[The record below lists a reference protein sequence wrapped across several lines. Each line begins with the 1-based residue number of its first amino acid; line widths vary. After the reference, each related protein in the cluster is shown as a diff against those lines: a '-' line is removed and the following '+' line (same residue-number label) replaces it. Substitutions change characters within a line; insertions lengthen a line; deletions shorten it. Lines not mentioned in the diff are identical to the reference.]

1 VANENQASA
10 GGIRSNPWVQLIAG
24 IICMAMVAN
33 LQYGWTLFVDPINA
47 KYHWDKVAIQYT
59 FTLFVLLETWLV
71 PIEAYLADK
80 YGPRILV
87 FSGSILIAISWM
99 FMSRA
104 NTLPL
109 LYTAGAIG
117 GIGTGLVYGTCVGNA
132 VKWFRNNR
140 GLAAGLTAAGFGA
153 GAAITVLP
161 LTHSLATRGYE
172 QTLFNFALLQGGVV
186 LLMSLILAKPASGA
200 LVRRSN
206 APPAEDAPPLEMI
219 GRPVFWFMYVA
230 FTMAG
235 ASGLMATA
243 QMAPIA
249 NSFGIA
255 KLHVEILGFAGP
267 ALAFALSL
275 NNLMNG
281 LGRPLFG
288 YLSDF
293 LGREFTLCGTF
304 LAGGAAMLGLGHYG
318 HDPVLFVVFAA
329 LVYIFWG
336 DIYSIFP
343 AMTSDEF
350 GSKYAT
356 TNYGI
361 LYTGKGFA
369 SFFAPIAG
377 AIAAKS
383 GNWTLVLEIAAVM
396 NLIAA
401 LIMVFAVRPLRQR
414 SSAAAA
420 VAVSVSDAVTP

>member
-1 VANENQASA
+1 
-10 GGIRSNPWVQLIAG
+10 
-24 IICMAMVAN
+24 
-33 LQYGWTLFVDPINA
+33 
-47 KYHWDKVAIQYT
+47 
-59 FTLFVLLETWLV
+59 
-71 PIEAYLADK
+71 
-80 YGPRILV
+80 
-87 FSGSILIAISWM
+87 
-99 FMSRA
+99 
-104 NTLPL
+104 
-109 LYTAGAIG
+109 
-117 GIGTGLVYGTCVGNA
+117 
-132 VKWFRNNR
+132 
-140 GLAAGLTAAGFGA
+140 
-153 GAAITVLP
+153 
-161 LTHSLATRGYE
+161 
-172 QTLFNFALLQGGVV
+172 
-186 LLMSLILAKPASGA
+186 
-200 LVRRSN
+200 
-206 APPAEDAPPLEMI
+206 
-219 GRPVFWFMYVA
+219 
-230 FTMAG
+230 
-235 ASGLMATA
+235 
-243 QMAPIA
+243 
-249 NSFGIA
+249 
-255 KLHVEILGFAGP
+255 VEILGFAGP